1 MPTGFQTLGFS
12 ASIDERGFISAE
24 VPMFCETINEAL
36 TISGGNPFGL
46 PEVSRSINQ
55 VESIGYEIKI
65 RYEGNKGPEGSN
77 ESEASTYEF
86 ESGFK
91 EEPLVNHPNWP
102 TISEKYAGSFDSQ
115 TGQITWAQTIPRGN
129 ISKKG
134 LSTAAQ
140 NQEIA
145 NPFVGLQTYAA
156 LVQTFRRSYV
166 QRRFPKTQLEAV
178 GTVREK
184 LPKGFPTPKGRNWLI
199 RPPKIAKRGNVWEV
213 TEEWELSKPGK
224 KHLPEIWA
232 ASSYS
237 GVINE

>member
-12 ASIDERGFISAE
+12 AAIDERGFISAE
-24 VPMFCETINEAL
+24 VPMFCETIAEAL

-55 VESIGYEIKI
+55 VESIGYEVKI

-91 EEPLVNHPNWP
+91 EIPLVRHPNAWR
-102 TISEKYAGSFDSQ
+102 ILQKYGGSFDSE
-115 TGQITWAQTIPRGN
+115 TGQIVWAELIPRGN

-140 NQEIA
+140 NEEVG
-145 NPFVGLQTYAA
+145 NPFVGVQTYQA
-156 LVQTFRRSYV
+156 LIQTFRRSYV

-213 TEEWELSKPGK
+213 IEEWELSPPGK
-224 KHLPEIWA
+224 KHLPDVWQ

-237 GVINE
+237 GGLNE

>member
-24 VPMFCETINEAL
+24 VPMFCETLNEAL

-55 VESIGYEIKI
+55 VESIGYEVKI

-77 ESEASTYEF
+77 EAEASTYEF

-91 EEPLVNHPNWP
+91 EIPLVNHPNWWR
-102 TISEKYAGSFDSQ
+102 ISQKYGGSWDAQ
-115 TGQITWAQTIPRGN
+115 TGQIVWAQTIPRGN

-140 NQEIA
+140 NEEIA
-145 NPFVGLQTYAA
+145 NPLAGVQTYQA

-166 QRRFPKTQLEAV
+166 QRRFPQRQLEAV
-178 GTVREK
+178 GTTREK

-199 RPPKIAKRGNVWEV
+199 RPPKIAKRGNVWEII
-213 TEEWELSKPGK
+213 EEWELSLPGR
-224 KHLPEIWA
+224 KHLPEIA
-232 ASSYS
+232 AAVGY
-237 GVINE
+237 GEGLGE